1 MSPKL
6 SHLLSIRWG
15 VVLWPA
21 QIGVGVWGTVFLEVL
36 THHLLFPTISMSNIV
51 ARLGNIVA
59 RPDCATFVLLS
70 PYFGHYV
77 LVLFYMGARATGP
90 YVDIYICTVT
100 HTGFFGPG
108 CCIPAMPIIMLRI
121 TSICDHIRIETLI
134 V

>member
-1 MSPKL
+1 M
-6 SHLLSIRWG
+6 G
-15 VVLWPA
+15 
-21 QIGVGVWGTVFLEVL
+21 
-36 THHLLFPTISMSNIV
+36 NIV

-77 LVLFYMGARATGP
+77 LVLFYMGARATPP

-100 HTGFFGPG
+100 HTGVFGPG
-108 CCIPAMPIIMLRI
+108 CCIPAMHNVMLCI
-121 TSICDHIRIETLI
+121 TSICDHIIIEALI